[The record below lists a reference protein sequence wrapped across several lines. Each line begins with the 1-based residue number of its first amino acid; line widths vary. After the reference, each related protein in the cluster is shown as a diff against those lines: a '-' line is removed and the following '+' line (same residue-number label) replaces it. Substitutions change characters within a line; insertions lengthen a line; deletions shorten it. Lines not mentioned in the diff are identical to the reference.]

1 MFSRE
6 DRLTPEERRGPA
18 DSGARPS
25 ARKLVSAERLLRL
38 LNQRLDGYGHCHA
51 CRFVGPIRP
60 LPEVSED
67 GRNWSRFVPLV
78 CSDGVASGCKR
89 IAERILDD
97 AALEYNL
104 RLP

>member
-1 MFSRE
+1 
-6 DRLTPEERRGPA
+6 LTSEEKRRPA
-18 DSGARPS
+18 DPGTRPTG
-25 ARKLVSAERLLRL
+25 RKQVSPERLLRL
-38 LNQRLDGYGHCHA
+38 LNQRLEAYGHCHA
-51 CRFVGPIRP
+51 CRFAGPIRP
-60 LPEVSED
+60 LPEAAED
-67 GRNWSRFVPLV
+67 GRNWSRFVALV